1 MGDKLTE
8 EQKNKLGNDLVA
20 LKDAH
25 ERKDVDGCKLCMETL
40 QKTWQEI
47 AVTLYGQSNPDG
59 QQAPNDPFKDVFTQ
73 Q

>member
-47 AVTLYGQSNPDG
+47 AVTLYGQSNTDG
-59 QQAPNDPFKDVFTQ
+59 QQAPNDPFKDVFIQ

>member
-1 MGDKLTE
+1 M
-8 EQKNKLGNDLVA
+8 VA